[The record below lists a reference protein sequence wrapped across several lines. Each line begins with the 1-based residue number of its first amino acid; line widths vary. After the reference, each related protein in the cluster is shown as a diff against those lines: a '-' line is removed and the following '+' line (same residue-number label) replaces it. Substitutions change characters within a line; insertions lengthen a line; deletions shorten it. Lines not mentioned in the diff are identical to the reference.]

1 MVPAI
6 RASMVL
12 SSFADLV
19 KMKGRKKRRGN
30 DKTKEKIMVVSGGR
44 KET

>member
-1 MVPAI
+1 MPAV

-12 SSFADLV
+12 LSFADLV
-19 KMKGRKKRRGN
+19 KMKGRKKRKGN
-30 DKTKEKIMVVSGGR
+30 DKTKEEVMVVSGGG